1 MKKTV
6 KMIGMAC
13 LLGAFAFAGSSCKKN
28 NETTSVQV
36 SMPVVAETTVDA
48 EKAYIDYYDDMQM
61 KWSAGDEIMVYNLN
75 SDYTQSEAE
84 VYTLASGANTT
95 VGNFHGDKAMS
106 AEMDAGYYVFYP
118 ASKVVNYPLGPN
130 NTQTFEV
137 PAEQTYNGETMD
149 PTSLVMACK
158 PTTGTFNEFNL
169 DHIFGFIDVRLK
181 GNTKS
186 VQSVELTDNA
196 FNLTGNVSL
205 ELPLVNRDNLLA
217 LQAACT
223 NSTVTWEAYQATM
236 ISTLQAM
243 GYTSEPTGKS
253 ITLNCGG
260 VQLKASEYTHFIFS
274 LRPGCLAKGFVV
286 KVTYTDGTSEV
297 VNKFNPESAAWHYAS
312 SPQFPRGFS
321 IMPGTIMRVGITLN

>member
-28 NETTSVQV
+28 NNETTSVKV
-36 SMPVVAETTVDA
+36 NLPVVAETTVDG
-48 EKAYIDYYDDMQM
+48 EKAYIDYSAGNVM
-61 KWSAGDEIMVYNLN
+61 KWSAGDQIMVYNLDEA
-75 SDYTQSEAE
+75 DYTQSEAE
-84 VYTLASGANTT
+84 VYTLYNGAETQVADFRGKNLS
-95 VGNFHGDKAMS
+95 AMKDS
-106 AEMDAGYYVFYP
+106 YYIFYP

-149 PTSLVMACK
+149 PTSLVMAYK
-158 PTTGTFNEFNL
+158 NTALNNFNL
-169 DHIFGFIDVRLK
+169 DHIFGFIDLRMK
-181 GNTKS
+181 GTKS
-186 VQSVELTDNA
+186 VQSIELVDNA

-205 ELPLVNRDNLLA
+205 ELPMVNTTNLLD

-223 NSTVTWEAYQATM
+223 GTGTWEAYQATM

-260 VQLKASEYTHFIFS
+260 VQLNNNTPTHFIIS
-274 LRPGCLAKGFVV
+274 LRPGDRKSVV
-286 KVTYTDGTSEV
+286 
-297 VNKFNPESAAWHYAS
+297 
-312 SPQFPRGFS
+312 
-321 IMPGTIMRVGITLN
+321 